1 MDGIADTDEKKLHYI
16 EQIQKSTDT
25 LESLV
30 DNLFLLSKLD
40 LGRLPFHF
48 EKVDLIAYFKDFT
61 IEQSPL
67 YKDRGLDLSMDYTD
81 KEPAFVFIDRMHFE
95 RVVRNILNNALK
107 YNDKDRCEVIIQI
120 KVQKDSICVTFS
132 DNGPGVASGELA
144 KLFNT
149 FYRTDKARTDV
160 TKGSGLGL
168 AITAQIIKT
177 LGGTV
182 RADKASPCG
191 GLMIVITLPVA
202 KGDTYETYP
211 TY

>member
-1 MDGIADTDEKKLHYI
+1 M
-16 EQIQKSTDT
+16 
-25 LESLV
+25 
-30 DNLFLLSKLD
+30 
-40 LGRLPFHF
+40 
-48 EKVDLIAYFKDFT
+48 
-61 IEQSPL
+61 
-67 YKDRGLDLSMDYTD
+67 
-81 KEPAFVFIDRMHFE
+81 
-95 RVVRNILNNALK
+95 
-107 YNDKDRCEVIIQI
+107 
-120 KVQKDSICVTFS
+120 QKDSICVTFS

-182 RADKASPCG
+182 RADKASPCS